1 MEEYQQCWHPVL
13 WKATRGCALALGTLD
28 RLASQAAPATD
39 AQVPSEG
46 GLWRSKEGKVLR
58 LAWLSMQFFDYSS
71 GSHHS
76 RETLFYL

>member
-1 MEEYQQCWHPVL
+1 M
-13 WKATRGCALALGTLD
+13 ALGTLD

-76 RETLFYL
+76 PETLFYL

>member
-1 MEEYQQCWHPVL
+1 M
-13 WKATRGCALALGTLD
+13 ALGTLD
-28 RLASQAAPATD
+28 RLD

-58 LAWLSMQFFDYSS
+58 LAWLSMQCFDYSS

-76 RETLFYL
+76 PETLFYL